1 RHPRDPAQPDG
12 VRRRTGR
19 GPGQRRRSCGPEPA
33 SAALNPTAP
42 GSISPAADKGP
53 PPGGG
58 PFSRP
63 RTAGASGQSAPPG
76 SRRLQTADA
85 SRQPTPPDSRCDRQ
99 GRLRPVRRLLRP
111 VVVLAE
117 SAAARV
123 GLIAQSGAIASL
135 GRLETGP
142 ALRGSRLGL
151 DRSLGLGGSL
161 SYAGT
166 LSRV

>member
-1 RHPRDPAQPDG
+1 SSDHRGSARRHPRDPAQPDG

-63 RTAGASGQSAPPG
+63 RTAG
-76 SRRLQTADA
+76 A